1 MTQSNRSME
10 TYSEMSQKHISINEK
25 TLNSSDFETKDYLK
39 KQKLLTEISE
49 KKSVGKSQLQANSE
63 KSSNSYRVS
72 LCVNSFSKIL
82 LETGVYIAAL
92 KSSEGFVCRA
102 NKCLNEKP
110 CNASLCHSGDR
121 VMSINGI
128 SLKNKPIH
136 DIFEL
141 FKNCKYFDLVLLKEN
156 SSSENKRFS
165 SNNFIDLTRSQTE
178 SLVESISENQSVS
191 KSSNQPHSSKK
202 YYTKMPQRMF
212 DSNESIKFFD
222 SKGNLIP
229 ISRENNRNLAI
240 NSKTK
245 QYNFQSNPKAVRPLN
260 ESHFYSNDDI

>member
-10 TYSEMSQKHISINEK
+10 TYSEMSQKHISTNEK

-39 KQKLLTEISE
+39 KQKLTEKSE
-49 KKSVGKSQLQANSE
+49 KKNASKNQLQANS
-63 KSSNSYRVS
+63 SYRVS

-92 KSSEGFVCRA
+92 KSSEGFICRA

-141 FKNCKYFDLVLLKEN
+141 FKNCKYFDLVLQKEN
-156 SSSENKRFS
+156 SLFENKRFS
-165 SNNFIDLTRSQTE
+165 SNNFIDLTRSRTE

-191 KSSNQPHSSKK
+191 KSSNQPHSSKN
-202 YYTKMPQRMF
+202 YTKIPQHMF

-229 ISRENNRNLAI
+229 ISRENNRNIAI